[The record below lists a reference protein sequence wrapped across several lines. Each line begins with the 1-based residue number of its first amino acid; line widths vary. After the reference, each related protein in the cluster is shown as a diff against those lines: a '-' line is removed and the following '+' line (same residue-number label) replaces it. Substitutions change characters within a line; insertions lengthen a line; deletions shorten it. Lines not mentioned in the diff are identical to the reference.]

1 MYNSVISWVVQ
12 PNFRTL
18 SSLQKESV
26 CIYLLSIPNSSP
38 RQLLIYL
45 LSLIDLPF
53 LDILSKCSHPMCSL
67 LCLNSFPYN
76 VFEVHPC
83 CSMCPF
89 LSMVAWIFH
98 ILSIYSSIDGHVD
111 YFHFLVIINNAFINI
126 HYKFLCSHSFSF
138 LLGITGSYGKFMFNL
153 LRNWNPHSIYLPSKG
168 WWWKGI

>member
-45 LSLIDLPF
+45 LSLIDLSV

-111 YFHFLVIINNAFINI
+111 YFHFLVIINNAVINI
-126 HYKFLCSHSFSF
+126 CIFLWTLIFNYF
-138 LLGITGSYGKFMFNL
+138 GYIPRGGIAGSSGNSMFGI
-153 LRNWNPHSIYLPSKG
+153 LRNFLFS
-168 WWWKGI
+168 